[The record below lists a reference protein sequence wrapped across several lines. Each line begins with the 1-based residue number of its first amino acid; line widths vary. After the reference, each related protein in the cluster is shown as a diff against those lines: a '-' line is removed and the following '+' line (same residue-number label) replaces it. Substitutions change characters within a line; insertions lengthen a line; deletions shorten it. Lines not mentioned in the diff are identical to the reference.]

1 MHLYKLTAMNNSIY
15 FQLPCILMHPYQ
27 LLVCQVYLCW
37 SVLTILMHTHQLT
50 VRVCSIHSQL
60 RCIPVL
66 ICTFTALMHP
76 YHWWLGIMV
85 SRIPLLISAYCT
97 HAPVPLMVRYHGPMY
112 TSIDLRLPHSCTR
125 TNWQSVIKACTSS
138 YSIYL
143 CSSVLTVLIRAGGQ
157 GLRRTLPLPM
167 YTSVFLYLVYLC
179 TRTYWR
185 SGFTTYTSSSDAYL
199 CWAVLIVFMH
209 LY

>member
-76 YHWWLGIMV
+76 YHWWLGIMGPC
-85 SRIPLLISAYCT
+85 IPLLISAYCT
-97 HAPVPLMVRYHGPMY
+97 HAPVP
-112 TSIDLRLPHSCTR
+112 TDSQ
-125 TNWQSVIKACTSS
+125 W
-138 YSIYL
+138 
-143 CSSVLTVLIRAGGQ
+143 
-157 GLRRTLPLPM
+157 LRRALPVIP
-167 YTSVFLYLVYLC
+167 YTSVHLYLLYSYEQAARDYGVHFHFPC
-179 TRTYWR
+179 TLLFFCT
-185 SGFTTYTSSSDAYL
+185 
-199 CWAVLIVFMH
+199 
-209 LY
+209 